1 MLLHMPSWKRV
12 KTVIKKIKTV
22 IVQLCTRQWILQHFL
37 ILSHSWRTLIIR
49 WKCQTLHTICNQ
61 TDLFKMETYCVS
73 DGTKLKCAHL
83 NYRGAIVSHVYL
95 EEVLRF
101 LSEEKVEKIRCC
113 SVLQKQMKRC
123 NREPTFQCQ
132 NYMQSNMHVQSKQAH
147 KKTKCRYYDFRAT
160 WTLQSKSPQHQ
171 DFNTECFTVYRKKLC

>member
-1 MLLHMPSWKRV
+1 MKLESAITYAVPKMCENSDQEDKDSNCPTMH
-12 KTVIKKIKTV
+12 KT
-22 IVQLCTRQWILQHFL
+22 ILQHFL
-37 ILSHSWRTLIIR
+37 FLSHSIRILIIR

-61 TDLFKMETYCVS
+61 RNLFKMETHCVT
-73 DGTKLKCAHL
+73 DGTKLKCTHL
-83 NYRGAIVSHVYL
+83 NYRGAIVSHVHL
-95 EEVLRF
+95 EEVLWF

-147 KKTKCRYYDFRAT
+147 KKLSAGIM
-160 WTLQSKSPQHQ
+160 TLEQH
-171 DFNTECFTVYRKKLC
+171 